1 MKLRRL
7 AALGAAVVMSLS
19 LGLTAFAAPSPSV
32 SGSVGD
38 GTGTDANGNAVT
50 VTYGEVDSSLV
61 AELNSAAKLKEL
73 LGDAYVE
80 GMTVVDVK
88 DVTVNSDAVFPVT
101 LTFDVPGVTASS
113 KVAFLHYDGSAWE
126 VVDAKA
132 GDGTMTGT
140 FESLSPVAFVVDK
153 SAAATT
159 TSPKTGESTMPIVL
173 MAVGVL
179 AVGGVYVLSR
189 KSRA

>member
-7 AALGAAVVMSLS
+7 AALGAAVVMSLA

-32 SGSVGD
+32 SGTVTKA
-38 GTGTDANGNAVT
+38 TGTDADGKAVK
-50 VTYGEVDSSLV
+50 VTFNEVDSSLV
-61 AELNSAAKLKEL
+61 AELNSVDKLKEL

-88 DVTVNSDAVFPVT
+88 DVEVDSDSYPVT
-101 LTFDVPGVTASS
+101 LTFEVPGVTASS

-140 FESLSPVAFVVDK
+140 FDDLSPVAFVVDK